1 MTSHSS
7 RRLTHCESVVGEG
20 CSLLVLLVEFFFARD
35 HELNVVQH
43 LSYNVVQVHSFY
55 STENK
60 NDKNLSTNGSYKWR
74 KYDEEIAQVHVV
86 TLAKLGRENFDQQLK
101 VLGALRKVF
110 TQIAD
115 DVIKLPEC
123 LQNRI
128 NQLK

>member
-1 MTSHSS
+1 M
-7 RRLTHCESVVGEG
+7 
-20 CSLLVLLVEFFFARD
+20 
-35 HELNVVQH
+35 
-43 LSYNVVQVHSFY
+43 QVHSFY

-74 KYDEEIAQVHVV
+74 KYDEEVTQVHVV

-128 NQLK
+128 KQLKWLFQFRWSPV